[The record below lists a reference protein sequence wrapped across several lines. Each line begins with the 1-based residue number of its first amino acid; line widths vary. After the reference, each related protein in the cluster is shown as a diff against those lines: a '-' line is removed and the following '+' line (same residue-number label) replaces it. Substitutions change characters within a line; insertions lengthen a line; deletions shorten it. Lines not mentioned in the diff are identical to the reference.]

1 MAKPTDIKLH
11 QVSKVLELRFDDGS
25 HFQLPCEYL
34 RVYSPSAEV
43 VGHGPGQET
52 LQLDK
57 SAVNISAIDP
67 VGNYAVKLTFDDGH
81 DTGLYSWDYLQM
93 LGADYDNRWA
103 DYLQRLRDAG
113 HSHPS
118 FNH

>member
-1 MAKPTDIKLH
+1 M
-11 QVSKVLELRFDDGS
+11 
-25 HFQLPCEYL
+25 
-34 RVYSPSAEV
+34 
-43 VGHGPGQET
+43 
-52 LQLDK
+52 
-57 SAVNISAIDP
+57 
-67 VGNYAVKLTFDDGH
+67 GNYAVKLTFDDGH

-103 DYLQRLRDAG
+103 DYLQRLQDAG